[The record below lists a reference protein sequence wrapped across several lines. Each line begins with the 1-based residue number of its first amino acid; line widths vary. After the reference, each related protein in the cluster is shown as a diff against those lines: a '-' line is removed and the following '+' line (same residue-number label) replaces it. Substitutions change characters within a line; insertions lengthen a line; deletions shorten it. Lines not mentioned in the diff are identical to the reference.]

1 MPLEKLTTE
10 QIRSKLQQLNNWSL
24 LNDGIEKQFVFK
36 DFNEAFSFMSR
47 VALLAEKMQHHPDW
61 SNVYNKV
68 HVRLNTHDSGGITR
82 KDIEMATQ
90 IDQFSS

>member
-1 MPLEKLTTE
+1 MPLKKLTAE
-10 QIRSKLQQLNNWSL
+10 QIQSKLQHLNNWSL

-47 VALLAEKMQHHPDW
+47 IALLAEKMQHHPDW

-68 HVRLNTHDSGGITR
+68 HVRLNTHDAGGITDN
-82 KDIEMATQ
+82 DIEMATQ